1 MDAPLFVK
9 PHMFSYFRDIQIRKN
24 VVTRLEECETR
35 LTEETKER
43 QSGEKEVRAKLESQ
57 SQTLQSYMDNTADVI
72 RKLTEV
78 CCSKNVLL
86 VLLRFPG
93 QEYLNYIFLQLTHTL
108 PLYTR
113 HVHEFVIDIFL
124 QIHNANRGCVNSPP
138 RPELQ
143 RRSGRGI
150 TQPLPPILRMGSC
163 TESWS
168 HGRGKF
174 RETRPTK
181 VPQRPHHPC

>member
-1 MDAPLFVK
+1 MKANSNTSFILFVK

-78 CCSKNVLL
+78 CMLL
-86 VLLRFPG
+86 
-93 QEYLNYIFLQLTHTL
+93 E
-108 PLYTR
+108 
-113 HVHEFVIDIFL
+113 
-124 QIHNANRGCVNSPP
+124 
-138 RPELQ
+138 
-143 RRSGRGI
+143 
-150 TQPLPPILRMGSC
+150 
-163 TESWS
+163 
-168 HGRGKF
+168 
-174 RETRPTK
+174 
-181 VPQRPHHPC
+181 